1 MAPFHRV
8 AGGVFHVMSEQLH
21 RSPAFQ
27 FYADDF
33 LAGTLDLS
41 QEEVGAYVRLLCHQ
55 WNRGSIPVETEKQ
68 QRLAGGSVSVDVLA
82 KFRLVD
88 GCGLIND
95 RLEKERAK
103 QAEFRQKQRE
113 KGLLSA
119 EARKN
124 QPRFNHGSTKPPTA
138 VQPSGQPDTQP
149 EGNSPVS
156 SLQSSNKDKAPER
169 LRDSMSQWHVAFGL
183 DLPESLQT
191 QECLQASKDWLAYKA
206 EKRQGYKKSGLK
218 AALAKWSNEFTS
230 ATFPSAV
237 QNSMANN
244 WQGVFP
250 LPEPRPQRGQE
261 DPPKP
266 EDAKYLT
273 HDGYDWR
280 KLL

>member
-1 MAPFHRV
+1 V

-33 LAGTLDLS
+33 MAGTLDLS
-41 QEEVGAYVRLLCHQ
+41 QEEVGAYIRLLCHQ

-88 GCGLIND
+88 GCGLVND

-138 VQPSGQPDTQP
+138 VQPSGQPHTQP

-156 SLQSSNKDKAPER
+156 SLQSSNKEKAHER
-169 LRDSMSQWHVAFGL
+169 LRDSMSPWHVAFGL

-191 QECLQASKDWLAYKA
+191 QECLQASKDWLAYKT

-218 AALAKWSNEFTS
+218 AALTKWSNEFTS
-230 ATFPSAV
+230 STFPAAV

-250 LPEPRPQRGQE
+250 LPEPRPQHPTE
-261 DPPKP
+261 ASPKP

-273 HDGYDWR
+273 LDGYDWR
-280 KLL
+280 KSL